1 MENGSPAD
9 LFPVEPLTFS
19 ATGFR
24 LRHVFPTPLLV
35 APVNDA
41 AALNARL
48 RPAILARAAREG
60 GVVRSNDGGWQ
71 STDDFWSWSGP
82 AGAALLEAATSLANR
97 FTALRTPEGAARGG
111 VVNWRSNAWANV
123 NGESHANHP
132 HHHPGAFWSGV
143 YWVDA
148 GDEAPEDGGEPGFG
162 GEFEMHDPRGIL
174 PGFSAPQ
181 LRMAIPGCLSAG
193 LTDYVAPQT
202 GTMLVFPAW
211 LVHGVRR
218 YTGIR
223 PRISVAFN
231 LSA

>member
-1 MENGSPAD
+1 MDHGSPAG
-9 LFPVEPLTFS
+9 LSPLEPLSFS

-24 LRHVFPTPLLV
+24 LRNVFPTPLLV
-35 APVNDA
+35 APVNGA
-41 AALNARL
+41 AALNAGL
-48 RPAILARAAREG
+48 RAAILARAAREG
-60 GVVRSNDGGWQ
+60 GVTRSNDGGWQ
-71 STDDFWSWSGP
+71 SADDFWSWSGP
-82 AGAALLEAATSLANR
+82 AGAALLDGVTRLANR
-97 FTALRTPEGAARGG
+97 FTAIRTPDGAARKG
-111 VVNWRSNAWANV
+111 VMTWRSNAWANV
-123 NGESHANHP
+123 NGEGHANHP
-132 HHHPGAFWSGV
+132 HHHPGAYWSGV

-148 GDEAPEDGGEPGFG
+148 GDEVAQDGPGPG

-193 LTDYVAPQT
+193 LTDYVTPRT
-202 GTMLVFPAW
+202 GTVLLFPSW

-218 YTGIR
+218 YSGIR